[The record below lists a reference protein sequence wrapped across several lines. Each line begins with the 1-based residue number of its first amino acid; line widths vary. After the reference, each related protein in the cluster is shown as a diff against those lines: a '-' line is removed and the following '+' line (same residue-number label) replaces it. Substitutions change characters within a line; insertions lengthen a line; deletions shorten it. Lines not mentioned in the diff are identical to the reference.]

1 MIIIVLRD
9 TLEDR
14 GNDGEDHFMMMC
26 MKMGIMMMSMMMI
39 MSMSI
44 MIFMMMLMIMIM
56 IIIIIMIPN
65 IIYLVIMN
73 IKKNGI
79 KLILI

>member
-1 MIIIVLRD
+1 
-9 TLEDR
+9 
-14 GNDGEDHFMMMC
+14 
-26 MKMGIMMMSMMMI
+26 MMMI

-56 IIIIIMIPN
+56 IIIIKMIPN

-73 IKKNGI
+73 IKKNGK